1 MSNLNTLNIP
11 ARFTYGSCFWIDQGN
26 SVRMLWHS
34 FWIVKLCYTAEIPGQ
49 KSVIEPSD
57 APKLMEQFIRAAGKT
72 FVYEEGLAEE
82 QTT

>member
-1 MSNLNTLNIP
+1 MSGLNTLNIP

-26 SVRMLWHS
+26 SVRMLRHS
-34 FWIVKLCYTAEIPGQ
+34 FRIVKLSYTAEIPAQ
-49 KSVIEPSD
+49 KVVVEPCD
-57 APKLMEQFIRAAGKT
+57 APKLVEQFIRAAGET